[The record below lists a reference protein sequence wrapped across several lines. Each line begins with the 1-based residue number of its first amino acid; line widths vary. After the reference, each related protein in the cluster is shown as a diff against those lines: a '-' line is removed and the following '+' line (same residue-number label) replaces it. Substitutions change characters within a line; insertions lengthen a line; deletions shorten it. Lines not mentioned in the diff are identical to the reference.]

1 MRTLVRM
8 GEPSGRMSGGG
19 RSAGAVAVALPR
31 PLALPQ
37 ELIWPLLLALATA
50 AAIVPFWSSELLPYQ
65 DAPQHIAAVRV
76 LADYHAPGLAFD
88 RWFQPDLGRLEYLG
102 FYLPA
107 ALIAR
112 VSSAEAAV
120 RVVLSLVA
128 VAWVAAFWMFLG
140 AMGRDRRLAVFAPVV
155 FHTAPLYLG
164 FFNFVESVPL
174 AVALV
179 ALTERELRNPTW
191 RRAAVLAPG
200 AAVLLWLHPSAL
212 AFALAAA
219 AVLALT
225 SGRTPRQMAR
235 ALAAYLPSLLLLAAW
250 AMRALAERDGPGAQA
265 RTPPH
270 WLGLKLQVLDLLR
283 FGNVLAGTWD
293 EVFVLGL
300 AALFAAAV
308 AVPGRPRLQRGYR
321 LPLLALLTLAAYMVA
336 PFDMGYMGY
345 IHLRALPFLM
355 LLIIASPSIAP
366 GRVTGFILGAAA
378 ALTVA
383 YSLELSACYRAF
395 DREAQVGE
403 LSQVL
408 RAAQPGK
415 RLIAIIEATQSRVMQ
430 FQAYLHFAAYYEV
443 QRGGRAR
450 YNFAETPWTPVRFRK
465 GTEPV
470 PLPRSWEL
478 KPRKLDLPYATS
490 DEDYVLVR
498 APGPEPDGFDLV
510 SHAGRWS
517 LYAPTARR

>member
-1 MRTLVRM
+1 MEVGPGRV
-8 GEPSGRMSGGG
+8 SGD
-19 RSAGAVAVALPR
+19 AHPAEAVAVALPR

-37 ELIWPLLLALATA
+37 ELIWPLVVALAAA

-76 LADYHAPGLAFD
+76 LADYHAPGLAFE

-112 VSSAEAAV
+112 VTGAETAV
-120 RVVLSLVA
+120 RVVLSLIA

-140 AMGRDRRLAVFAPVV
+140 AMGRDRRLAVFAPAL
-155 FHTAPLYLG
+155 FHTTPLYLG

-174 AVALV
+174 AVALL
-179 ALTERELRNPTW
+179 ALTERELRSPTL
-191 RRAAVLAPG
+191 RRACVLAVG

-225 SGRTPRQMAR
+225 SGRRPRQMAR
-235 ALAAYLPSLLLLAAW
+235 ALLPYLPALLLLGGW
-250 AMRALAERDGPGAQA
+250 AVRALAARDGPGATA

-270 WLGLKLQVLDLLR
+270 WMGARSQVLEMLR
-283 FGNVLAGTWD
+283 FGNVLAGHRD
-293 EVFVLGL
+293 ELFMLAL

-308 AVPGRPRLQRGYR
+308 ALPGRPRLQRGFR
-321 LPLLALLTLAAYMVA
+321 VPLLALLTLAAYMVA

-345 IHLRALPFLM
+345 ISLRALPFLA
-355 LLIIASPSIAP
+355 LLIVASPSIAP
-366 GRVTGFILGAAA
+366 RRATSFILGAAA

-383 YSLELSACYRAF
+383 YSLELAASYRAF
-395 DREAQVGE
+395 DREAEVSD

-408 RAAQPGK
+408 RAAGPGK
-415 RLIAIIEATQSRVMQ
+415 RLIAVIDETGSRVVQ
-430 FQAYLHFAAYYEV
+430 FQAYLHFAAYYEIE
-443 QRGGRAR
+443 RGGRAR

-465 GTEPV
+465 GAEPV
-470 PLPRSWEL
+470 PMPRGWEL
-478 KPRKLDLPYATS
+478 HPGELDVAYATS

-498 APGPEPDGFDLV
+498 TPGPEPKGFELL
-510 SHAGRWS
+510 SRAGRWS
-517 LYAPTARR
+517 LYAEAARR

>member
-1 MRTLVRM
+1 
-8 GEPSGRMSGGG
+8 MSGAV
-19 RSAGAVAVALPR
+19 RPAEAVAVALPR

-37 ELIWPLLLALATA
+37 ELIWPLVVALATA
-50 AAIVPFWSSELLPYQ
+50 AAIVPFWSSEMLPYQ

-107 ALIAR
+107 AAIAR
-112 VSSAEAAV
+112 VTSAATAV

-140 AMGRDRRLAVFAPVV
+140 AMGRDRRLAVFAPALL
-155 FHTAPLYLG
+155 HTTPLYLG

-174 AVALV
+174 ALVLV
-179 ALTERELRNPTW
+179 ALTERELRAPTP
-191 RRAAVLAPG
+191 RRALLLAVG
-200 AAVLLWLHPSAL
+200 AAALLWLHPSAL

-225 SGRTPRQMAR
+225 SGRARRQIGRALLPYLPALLLLGAWAVR
-235 ALAAYLPSLLLLAAW
+235 ALAA
-250 AMRALAERDGPGAQA
+250 RDGPGAAA

-270 WLGLKLQVLDLLR
+270 WFGARVQVLELLR
-283 FGNVLAGTWD
+283 FGNVLAGHWD
-293 EVFVLGL
+293 ELCMAAF

-308 AVPGRPRLQRGYR
+308 AVPGRPRLQRGFR
-321 LPLLALLTLAAYMVA
+321 VPLLALLTLAAYMVA
-336 PFDMGYMGY
+336 PFDIGYMGY
-345 IHLRALPFLM
+345 ISLRALPFLM
-355 LLIIASPSIAP
+355 LLIVASPSIAP
-366 GRVTGFILGAAA
+366 GRATSLVLGAVA

-383 YSLELSACYRAF
+383 YSLKLAASYRAF
-395 DREAQVGE
+395 DREAEVSE

-408 RAAQPGK
+408 RAAEPGK
-415 RLIAIIEATQSRVMQ
+415 RLIAVIEETGSRVMQ
-430 FQAYLHFAAYYEV
+430 FQAYLHFAAYYELL
-443 QRGGRAR
+443 RGGRAR

-465 GTEPV
+465 GEEPV

-478 KPRKLDLPYATS
+478 NAGKLDLAYAAS

-498 APGPEPDGFDLV
+498 APGPAPGGFDLV

>member
-1 MRTLVRM
+1 
-8 GEPSGRMSGGG
+8 
-19 RSAGAVAVALPR
+19 
-31 PLALPQ
+31 
-37 ELIWPLLLALATA
+37 
-50 AAIVPFWSSELLPYQ
+50 
-65 DAPQHIAAVRV
+65 
-76 LADYHAPGLAFD
+76 
-88 RWFQPDLGRLEYLG
+88 
-102 FYLPA
+102 
-107 ALIAR
+107 
-112 VSSAEAAV
+112 
-120 RVVLSLVA
+120 
-128 VAWVAAFWMFLG
+128 
-140 AMGRDRRLAVFAPVV
+140 
-155 FHTAPLYLG
+155 
-164 FFNFVESVPL
+164 
-174 AVALV
+174 
-179 ALTERELRNPTW
+179 
-191 RRAAVLAPG
+191 
-200 AAVLLWLHPSAL
+200 
-212 AFALAAA
+212 
-219 AVLALT
+219 
-225 SGRTPRQMAR
+225 
-235 ALAAYLPSLLLLAAW
+235 
-250 AMRALAERDGPGAQA
+250 
-265 RTPPH
+265 
-270 WLGLKLQVLDLLR
+270 LDLLR